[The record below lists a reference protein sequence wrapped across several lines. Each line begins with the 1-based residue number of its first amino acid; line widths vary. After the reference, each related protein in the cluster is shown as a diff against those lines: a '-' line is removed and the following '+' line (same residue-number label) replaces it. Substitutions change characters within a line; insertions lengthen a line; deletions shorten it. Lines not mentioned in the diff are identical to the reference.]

1 MKACTVKAF
10 LTITVF
16 SITFSVEAQI
26 PAGDGYFWYRGNTHT
41 HARYSD
47 DSEINDVPMIARW
60 YREAGYNFLLLSEHN
75 NHLLERK
82 IFCYDR
88 LSRPKENFIMICG
101 LELSMSRHV
110 TALGIDRFLSGERSL
125 REAVTMTLSAGGVP
139 VLNHPM
145 DPVVTA
151 KEFIETDGLNHIEI
165 VNGGRLLDTPAS
177 IALWDSVMSEP
188 GGRIIYA
195 VAADDN
201 HYSRQ
206 RVGRG
211 WIMVK
216 AKSLSKSEIIESIRS
231 GNFYPTTGVILDFTR
246 TDGKSFHVSSQNG
259 DTIKFFGR
267 YGKLLGSEAGKDASY
282 LFNGDELYVR
292 AEVTDRQGKTA
303 WTQPVMIKGGG
314 NH

>member
-1 MKACTVKAF
+1 MARFFSFFLFSLNLAF
-10 LTITVF
+10 AHT
-16 SITFSVEAQI
+16 QI
-26 PAGDGYFWYRGNTHT
+26 PAKEGYFWYRGNTHT
-41 HARYSD
+41 HAEYSD
-47 DSEINDVPMIARW
+47 NSEINDVPMIARW

-101 LELSMSRHV
+101 LELSMSRHI
-110 TALGIDRFLSGERSL
+110 TALGIDRFLSGEKSL
-125 REAVTMTLSAGGVP
+125 QEAVNMTLASGGVP
-139 VLNHPM
+139 ILNHPM

-151 KEFIETDGLNHIEI
+151 RKFIETEGLNHIEI
-165 VNGGRLLDTPAS
+165 VNGGRLTDTPAS

-188 GGRIIYA
+188 GGRTIYA

-201 HYSRQ
+201 HYNRQ

-216 AKSLSKSEIIESIRS
+216 AKSLTKSEIRESIRS
-231 GNFYPTTGVILDFTR
+231 GNFYPTTGVILDSYKAEK
-246 TDGKSFHVSSQNG
+246 DSFHVISQNG

-267 YGKLLGSEAGKDASY
+267 YGKLLGTQAGKDASY
-282 LFNGDELYVR
+282 RFRGDELYVR
-292 AEVTDRQGKTA
+292 AEVSNRQGKTA
-303 WTQPVMIKGGG
+303 WTQPVMVKGGT
-314 NH
+314 NQ